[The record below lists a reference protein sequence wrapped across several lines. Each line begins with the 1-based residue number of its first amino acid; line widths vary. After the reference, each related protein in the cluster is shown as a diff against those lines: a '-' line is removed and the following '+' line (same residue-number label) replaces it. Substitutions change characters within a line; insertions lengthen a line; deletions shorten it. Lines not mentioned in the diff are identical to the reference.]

1 MKPIGTNTHGS
12 VGPYFGLPN
21 APCLRLTPVHVAPF
35 SVTRIQRA
43 ASDRENVTVD
53 LPPQN
58 AYFVML
64 YLRDVRHRDILADG
78 SRTDVSLYRKGSI
91 CLVDLACGASIC
103 LHSELDSLAFNLP
116 RSLFQE
122 VIATSP
128 EAKLQEL
135 RCKRGEFDPVMR
147 NLGVALL
154 PLFERSLVETPAA
167 LQYIAVAICAHL
179 LHHYVEVPPRDHPS
193 TKSSLSVWQEKAAKE
208 FMIDHIGS
216 DISVAAIAASA
227 GLSSSHF
234 SQRFKDATGLTPHQ
248 WLLKMRVAQA
258 KELLADRSMNLSEIA
273 AKCGFADQSHF
284 TKVFVREAGT
294 TPAAWRNRSLQ

>member
-1 MKPIGTNTHGS
+1 MKLTGTKMRGG
-12 VGPYFGLPN
+12 VGPYFGLPH
-21 APCLRLTPVHVAPF
+21 APCLKLTPVHAAPF
-35 SVTRIQRA
+35 SVTRIQRT
-43 ASDRENVTVD
+43 ASDSENVIVD

-64 YLRDVRHRDILADG
+64 YLKNVRHSDILSDG

-154 PLFERSLVETPAA
+154 PLFERSLVEAPAA

-179 LHHYVEVPPRDHPS
+179 LHNYADVPPSDKRS

-208 FMIDHIGS
+208 FMIDHIGGDS
-216 DISVAAIAASA
+216 SVAAIAAAA

-234 SQRFKDATGLTPHQ
+234 STTFKDATGVTPHQ

-258 KELLADRSMNLSEIA
+258 KELLVDRSMNLSVIA
-273 AKCGFADQSHF
+273 AKCGFTDQSHF